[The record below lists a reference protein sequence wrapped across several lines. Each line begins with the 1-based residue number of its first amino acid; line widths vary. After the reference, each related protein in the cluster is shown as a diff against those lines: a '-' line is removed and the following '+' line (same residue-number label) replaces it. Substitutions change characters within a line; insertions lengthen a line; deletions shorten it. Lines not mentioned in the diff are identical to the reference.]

1 MKIYIDKYNI
11 EKIYKNLE
19 LFNSY
24 LINKTN
30 QIEVYSDEGVFTI
43 DQNNI
48 YRITYLDKPIK
59 MVKYSE
65 NINMIIDMSETKTTI
80 VNQIPV
86 NYTIL
91 NILTQNYQINARSKI
106 KFVIDFVLTKNRDY
120 KIHNFYF
127 DVPDDI
133 NGVDV
138 IDINSPLFKEDI
150 NVFLFHL
157 N

>member
-1 MKIYIDKYNI
+1 MKIYIENYNI
-11 EKIYKNLE
+11 EKIYKNLAS
-19 LFNSY
+19 FNNY

-30 QIEVYSDEGVFTI
+30 KIDVYSDEGVFSI

-48 YRITYLDKPIK
+48 YRITYLDKPTK
-59 MVKYSE
+59 KVKYSE
-65 NINMIIDMSETKTTI
+65 NINMIIDLSETKTTI

-91 NILTQNYQINARSKI
+91 NTLTQNYQINARSKI
-106 KFVIDFVLTKNRDY
+106 KFVIDFVLTKNMEY
-120 KIHNFYF
+120 KPYNFYF
-127 DVPDDI
+127 DVSDDIDI
-133 NGVDV
+133 NGV
-138 IDINSPLFKEDI
+138 IFKEDI